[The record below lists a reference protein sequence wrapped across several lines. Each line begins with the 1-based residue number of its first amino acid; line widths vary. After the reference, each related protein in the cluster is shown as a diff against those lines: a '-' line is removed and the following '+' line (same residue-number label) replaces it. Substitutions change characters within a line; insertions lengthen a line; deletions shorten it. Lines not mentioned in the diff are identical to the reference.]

1 MCLLRSVNIMAEA
14 SMPRMPSNATL
25 HYTSPHGP
33 VIGLEAAE
41 AEAAMTTDLKK
52 SFSDKLP
59 RKVPEPNL
67 EIPLPML
74 DNAAMHTNAT

>member
-14 SMPRMPSNATL
+14 SMDRMPSNATL

-33 VIGLEAAE
+33 VIGLEAAQ

-59 RKVPEPNL
+59 RKVPDP
-67 EIPLPML
+67 I
-74 DNAAMHTNAT
+74 

>member
-1 MCLLRSVNIMAEA
+1 
-14 SMPRMPSNATL
+14 MPRMPSNATL

-52 SFSDKLP
+52 SDKLT

-74 DNAAMHTNAT
+74 GNAAMHTNATL